1 MKDIQ
6 PATSNWDTVI
16 RWIARLSS
24 LAINSVF
31 LLILFLAVTN
41 EDKPQGAAIP
51 VLVWLVLTMVSCL
64 AAWRWERAGGI
75 AVFVSAG
82 CLGVAAY
89 AASRTYG
96 AGPHFLAPLLYC
108 RPLPARRHP
117 VSVGGQRAEEF
128 LAQDENEDLRRCTN
142 AKIDPFPPGWRVSGL
157 HASEAS
163 LGPRRCDF
171 TAGSCHF
178 CLRFVAGYLL

>member
-1 MKDIQ
+1 MNDIQ
-6 PATSNWDTVI
+6 PATGNRDTVI

-51 VLVWLVLTMVSCL
+51 VLVLLALTMVICL

-75 AVFVSAG
+75 AVLVSAG

-89 AASRTYG
+89 SASRTYG
-96 AGPHFLAPLLYC
+96 LGLSFLPSLLYAA
-108 RPLPARRHP
+108 PYLLVGTMFLLAAR
-117 VSVGGQRAEEF
+117 GQRSSW
-128 LAQDENEDLRRCTN
+128 RRMKT
-142 AKIDPFPPGWRVSGL
+142 K
-157 HASEAS
+157 
-163 LGPRRCDF
+163 
-171 TAGSCHF
+171 T
-178 CLRFVAGYLL
+178 